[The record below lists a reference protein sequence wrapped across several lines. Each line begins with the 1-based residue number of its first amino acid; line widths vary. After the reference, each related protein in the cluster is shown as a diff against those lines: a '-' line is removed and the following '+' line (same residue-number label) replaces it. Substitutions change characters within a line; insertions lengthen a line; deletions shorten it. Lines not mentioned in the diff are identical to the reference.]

1 MPARLGSTTLDSCH
15 RPFARGQSVL
25 GGEDLQPGGASRTAT
40 PTHCAGCPGWAAPGH
55 ALVARGC
62 WLREGPKGTGRKE
75 SGSLARLGDAI
86 RSGIPKTHTHTHT
99 PTHTHCPRRSKL
111 HRTDPRL
118 EALTLLVAPGRPS
131 SVPFLTTIAP
141 LAGPTAVRLHP
152 GSRRDPRGHRHPVD
166 PLRYPG
172 RHRTWRRHRARL
184 RRRRRGALVLDPFL
198 LHTDRR

>member
-1 MPARLGSTTLDSCH
+1 MGSLCSAARTCSPEGRAARQHQPTVLD
-15 RPFARGQSVL
+15 ARVGQL
-25 GGEDLQPGGASRTAT
+25 PGMR
-40 PTHCAGCPGWAAPGH
+40 WW
-55 ALVARGC
+55 LVAVGC
-62 WLREGPKGTGRKE
+62 GRVRKEPGRKE

-86 RSGIPKTHTHTHT
+86 RSGIPKTHTHTHTHTHTPT